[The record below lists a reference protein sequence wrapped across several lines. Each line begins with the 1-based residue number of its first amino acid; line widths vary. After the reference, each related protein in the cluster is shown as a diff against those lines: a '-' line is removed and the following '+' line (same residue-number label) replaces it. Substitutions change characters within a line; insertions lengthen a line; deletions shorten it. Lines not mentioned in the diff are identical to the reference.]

1 MDEICFINR
10 SSHARN
16 HFKVHQFPNTSNCQL
31 GRINVLIA
39 SLRKHC
45 NYSPK
50 KQKQRKTALFSKK
63 VIKSF
68 VLDGLANPSW
78 CCLYHR
84 GQICCRC
91 TTTSDTFFYYL
102 FLIITRKKALETD
115 PGRALLKH
123 NSFLGVCYFRSC
135 RKSHKIN
142 FLWYD
147 DSLGRSIPMEA
158 GAARSSEMLQDMISY
173 RYHLGEASIARFLMR
188 LFIISGVWKIIPLSC
203 HILELL
209 AGPGRGRH
217 TVWREIYGPLEDPTF
232 FRRLVSFFCGLP

>member
-1 MDEICFINR
+1 MGEICSINR
-10 SSHARN
+10 SLHARN
-16 HFKVHQFPNTSNCQL
+16 IFKALQFPNTSNCQL

-63 VIKSF
+63 IIKSF
-68 VLDGLANPSW
+68 VLDGLASPSRW
-78 CCLYHR
+78 CLYHR

-91 TTTSDTFFYYL
+91 TTTLDTFFYNL
-102 FLIITRKKALETD
+102 FVVVIRKEALETD

-142 FLWYD
+142 FL
-147 DSLGRSIPMEA
+147 
-158 GAARSSEMLQDMISY
+158 
-173 RYHLGEASIARFLMR
+173 
-188 LFIISGVWKIIPLSC
+188 
-203 HILELL
+203 
-209 AGPGRGRH
+209 
-217 TVWREIYGPLEDPTF
+217 
-232 FRRLVSFFCGLP
+232 